1 MDAAAAAEVEARNGG
16 ERPLPTVVFAD
27 GSFVTEP
34 SDAELLDLL
43 ELPEEAA

>member
-1 MDAAAAAEVEARNGG
+1 MDAEVEARNGG
-16 ERPLPTVVFAD
+16 ERPLPTVVFAG

-34 SDAELLDLL
+34 SDAELLDLV